1 MTCLALCVV
10 AAHHPQLLDQWDH
23 VLALGPDWWRRSA
36 SWLEHPLVWV
46 SSAFGTV
53 ASAIATVVV
62 AGLLLYWKQG
72 RAAAY
77 VVLAIAG
84 TSLVTAGLKQYV
96 GLARPVVVNPILQYA
111 SSAMPSGHASNIA
124 AAVTVTGVLSA
135 LFLRRRARRRLVLV
149 VGVIV
154 VVVVGLDRLMLG
166 VHTPTEVVAGY
177 TLGAGLGLLAAYV
190 VNPVARVCVERVHEA
205 GDRAEPAN
213 PGEPPEAQA

>member
-1 MTCLALCVV
+1 MSPTRPRHRLWPADRGRLNSAISVGADEPPLVTPRRLRGPVALTGRTRRRFLTWGSASTVTCLALCVV

-77 VVLAIAG
+77 VVLTIAG

-96 GLARPVVVNPILQYA
+96 GLA
-111 SSAMPSGHASNIA
+111 
-124 AAVTVTGVLSA
+124 
-135 LFLRRRARRRLVLV
+135 
-149 VGVIV
+149 
-154 VVVVGLDRLMLG
+154 
-166 VHTPTEVVAGY
+166 
-177 TLGAGLGLLAAYV
+177 
-190 VNPVARVCVERVHEA
+190 
-205 GDRAEPAN
+205 
-213 PGEPPEAQA
+213 